1 MNSLKLFVLLI
12 LTSDL
17 DDPIDRSIYIS
28 FLLTVKMNHDRLDIL
43 DILDIY
49 KNISYI
55 ISILGNRIDK

>member
-43 DILDIY
+43 SY

>member
-17 DDPIDRSIYIS
+17 DDPMDRSIYIS
-28 FLLTVKMNHDRLDIL
+28 FLLAVKMNHDRLDIL
-43 DILDIY
+43 SY
-49 KNISYI
+49 KNVSYI

>member
-17 DDPIDRSIYIS
+17 DDPMDRSIYTS
-28 FLLTVKMNHDRLDIL
+28 FLLAVKMNHDRLDIL
-43 DILDIY
+43 SY

>member
-17 DDPIDRSIYIS
+17 DDPMDRSIYIS
-28 FLLTVKMNHDRLDIL
+28 FLLAVKMNHDRLDIL
-43 DILDIY
+43 SY

>member
-43 DILDIY
+43 SY
-49 KNISYI
+49 KNVSYI